1 MSWRTLVGLGAKWGI
16 ACGQQGDPWSPS
28 ETTDTRV
35 RFGIDDRDG
44 SAPLGGFTARTSQKE
59 T

>member
-1 MSWRTLVGLGAKWGI
+1 MGLGAKWGI
-16 ACGQQGDPWSPS
+16 ACGQQEDPWSPL
-28 ETTDTRV
+28 ETAETRV

-44 SAPLGGFTARTSQKE
+44 SAPLEGFMARTSQKE